1 MKRYAKDTSNVRY
14 LGEIILYS
22 THNNHLSAFAQIL
35 SQYDILVAYL
45 KNPHFVLVGIAHAHH
60 NSVDDCV
67 VVTFSDKALV
77 DDPKE
82 ITKFIKATEQAQAM
96 AKTRISEQIEKLKK
110 INVLVA
116 ATAKFMPKDHGH
128 HLPPNEEE
136 DLGLETIA
144 KFMVQGGHK
153 SP

>member
-1 MKRYAKDTSNVRY
+1 MRY

-35 SQYDILVAYL
+35 SQYDILTDYL
-45 KNPHFVLVGIAHAHH
+45 KNPNFVLIGIAHAHH

-77 DDPKE
+77 EDPKE
-82 ITKFIKATEQAQAM
+82 ITKFIKASEQAQAM
-96 AKTRISEQIEKLKK
+96 AKTKISEQIEKLKK

-116 ATAKFMPKDHGH
+116 ASAKFMPKEHGN

-144 KFMVQGGHK
+144 RFMIKGGNKF
-153 SP
+153 P